1 MEFNILR
8 FWNLCKRD
16 FFINL
21 KSDIIMI
28 SLMGIIGG
36 LFASTDGAAKQ
47 LLFSFMFFL
56 IGFRIF
62 IEYSTKKS
70 RSQILLLPVSN
81 LERYLV
87 VLFRAFLFYP
97 LCMLISI
104 IAGSFIIACLYSLLR
119 VGFEIST
126 RMNDSLTIFGT
137 FLDLI
142 VEYYAVGAL
151 FFFGSIF
158 YKKYAGLKMG
168 LLIFGIVMFIAII
181 IGIIFMIIGFHN
193 VWNMGMND
201 FSIPAYIENLIDVV
215 VALFFFGL
223 SYLRLTEEHA

>member
-36 LFASTDGAAKQ
+36 LFASTGGAAKQ
-47 LLFSFMFFL
+47 LLLLFMFFL
-56 IGFRIF
+56 VGFRIF
-62 IEYSTKKS
+62 VEYSKKKS

-87 VLFRAFLFYP
+87 VLFRAFIFYP
-97 LCMLISI
+97 LFMLISI
-104 IAGSFIIACLYSLLR
+104 IAGSFIVACLFSLLR

-142 VEYYAVGAL
+142 VKYYAVGTL

-158 YKKYAGLKMG
+158 YKKNAGFKMV

-193 VWNMGMND
+193 IWNMGMDGVSFPN
-201 FSIPAYIENLIDVV
+201 YIENLIGIVL
-215 VALFFFGL
+215 ALFLLSL
-223 SYLRLTEEHA
+223 SYLRLTEEQA

>member
-16 FFINL
+16 FFIHL
-21 KSDIIMI
+21 KSDILTI

-36 LFASTDGAAKQ
+36 AFASTGEGAKQ
-47 LLFSFMFFL
+47 LLLLFMFFL
-56 IGFRIF
+56 VGFRIF
-62 IEYSTKKS
+62 VEYSAKKS

-87 VLFRAFLFYP
+87 VLFRAFIFYP

-104 IAGSFIIACLYSLLR
+104 MAGSFIVACLFALLR
-119 VGFEIST
+119 VGVDIST

-142 VEYYAVGAL
+142 VKYYSIGTI

-168 LLIFGIVMFIAII
+168 LLIFGIVMFVAII
-181 IGIIFMIIGFHN
+181 IGIIFMIMGFN
-193 VWNMGMND
+193 NNWYIGMND
-201 FSIPAYIENLIDVV
+201 FSIPTYIENLIDVGLV
-215 VALFFFGL
+215 LFFLGL
-223 SYLRLTEEHA
+223 SYLRLTEEQA

>member
-1 MEFNILR
+1 
-8 FWNLCKRD
+8 
-16 FFINL
+16 
-21 KSDIIMI
+21 MI

-36 LFASTDGAAKQ
+36 LFASTEGASKQ
-47 LLFSFMFFL
+47 LLCLFMFFL
-56 IGFRIF
+56 VGFRIF

-87 VLFRAFLFYP
+87 VLFRAFIFYP
-97 LCMLISI
+97 IIMLISI
-104 IAGSFIIACLYSLLR
+104 IAGSFIIACLFSLLR

-137 FLDLI
+137 FVDLM
-142 VEYYAVGAL
+142 VKYYAVGTL

-168 LLIFGIVMFIAII
+168 LLIFGIAMFISII
-181 IGIIFMIIGFHN
+181 IGIIFMVTSLHN
-193 VWNMGMND
+193 GWDIGMN
-201 FSIPAYIENLIDVV
+201 SLSSPNYIENLIDIVL
-215 VALFFFGL
+215 ALFFLGL
-223 SYLRLTEEHA
+223 SYLRLTEEQA